1 MADGCVYGDDVCE
14 DFLSDTL
21 GDIIDKENIGKIKRD
36 ILNNIK
42 ERKRQRKACN
52 KEAIF
57 NDFQINENI
66 FCDCVKRLVDEGLLK
81 ATSTKAGKI
90 VYSPVRT
97 NRDEDDTN
105 KDFYDDFVE
114 FKQYVSEA
122 LAVLDERMENNAE
135 TASTIVLRTEV
146 ENLKSEVGTKD
157 IIISFLREEINHL
170 RSENI
175 KLLDIQHKTQCCVT
189 SKNSL
194 HDVTNFNLLHE
205 SFAEATAVEKSDN
218 RLMNETIKFNVEQQL
233 NDVRKQLKSRYENS
247 IDSARN
253 NGTKSLSRKNNVEN
267 NDDLNCSK
275 NTSLDRNKEKRKN
288 VIICGDSILNGIDS
302 TGLSTKDHKTVVRNF
317 PGATSKDMCT
327 YIKPLVEKKPNKMI
341 IHVGT
346 NDLTNN
352 VETISNLKSIH
363 EYIKS
368 NSKETEVVFSKLCI
382 RDDKRHIIAK
392 VDRLNAEIETFCSR
406 ENIKSIDHRNINKD
420 SLSRKKLHLN
430 RKGLTHLAMNFKNH
444 VAQN

>member
-1 MADGCVYGDDVCE
+1 MIDSLCE
-14 DFLSDTL
+14 KNVATKKQ
-21 GDIIDKENIGKIKRD
+21 IIETVHS
-36 ILNNIK
+36 
-42 ERKRQRKACN
+42 RKAAKKSCSIESII
-52 KEAIF
+52 KAMS
-57 NDFQINENI
+57 DFHVSQEEVERPLQELLNENVLTDSVYNGKKVLKI
-66 FCDCVKRLVDEGLLK
+66 NPSKVSNFDKVNENCLEQDYIDFKKFVTDSLAEINDKISYVRNDTVHKCQSCDAKD
-81 ATSTKAGKI
+81 I
-90 VYSPVRT
+90 VI
-97 NRDEDDTN
+97 NFLRDELTN
-105 KDFYDDFVE
+105 
-114 FKQYVSEA
+114 
-122 LAVLDERMENNAE
+122 
-135 TASTIVLRTEV
+135 LRTEK
-146 ENLKSEVGTKD
+146 ENLLKNLHVP
-157 IIISFLREEINHL
+157 INP
-170 RSENI
+170 
-175 KLLDIQHKTQCCVT
+175 TQCCVT

-218 RLMNETIKFNVEQQL
+218 RLMSETIKFNVEQQL

-247 IDSARN
+247 IDTARN
-253 NGTKSLSRKNNVEN
+253 NGTKSLSNVEN
-267 NDDLNCSK
+267 NDDLNYSK
-275 NTSLDRNKEKRKN
+275 KTSLDRNKEKRKN

-352 VETISNLKSIH
+352 VETISNLRSIH

-406 ENIKSIDHRNINKD
+406 EKIKSIDHRNINKD